1 MRSATLV
8 ALLALWAVGCGDDGG
23 EDPPGLVGAWLVPPD
38 EPGGCAYVVSFE
50 PDGTYAEA
58 TACELTD
65 GSIGVEA
72 YAGTYTSTDGEVT
85 IHQTHG
91 TCDAE
96 PNTVNLV
103 YTVNGDTLQIG
114 SGSVAKVLERAPD
127 KDTPGQAVYGCYAED
142 GTFTPQ
148 AIAEL

>member
-8 ALLALWAVGCGDDGG
+8 ALLALWAAGCGDDGG
-23 EDPPGLVGAWLVPPD
+23 EDVPALVGDWLA
-38 EPGGCAYVVSFE
+38 PGSETECAYGVSFE
-50 PDGTYAEA
+50 ADGTYAEA
-58 TACELTD
+58 MACQLSD

-72 YAGTYTSTDGEVT
+72 YAGTYTATGEEAT

-91 TCDAE
+91 TCDVG
-96 PNTVNLV
+96 PNTVSLV
-103 YTVNGDTLQIG
+103 YAVDGDTLQIG

-127 KDTPGQAVYGCYAED
+127 EDTPGQVVYGCYAED